1 MTAPIPEREHFMAE
15 TPEAPLQIAV
25 VPVTAFQQ
33 NCSIVWCTRTQ
44 AAAIVDPGGDVERI
58 RGALKELGVTPAA
71 IWLTHGHIDHAGG
84 ATELADVLKLP
95 IIGPHEADEFLLAAL
110 PQQGLHFDMRGV
122 QAVTPTRWLNEG
134 DEVSVGDVAFQVSHV
149 PGHTPGH
156 VTFFQKDLRFLLA
169 GDTVFA
175 GSVGRT
181 DFPYGSHDTLIA
193 GIKAKLLPLGDDVQF
208 LPGHGPASTL
218 GEERRNNQF
227 LQG

>member
-1 MTAPIPEREHFMAE
+1 MTDQPQP
-15 TPEAPLQIAV
+15 PLQIAV

-33 NCSIVWCTRTQ
+33 NCSILWCAKTMQ
-44 AAAIVDPGGDVERI
+44 AAIVDPGGDVPLI
-58 RGALKELGVTPAA
+58 VGALKEIGVTPVA
-71 IWLTHGHIDHAGG
+71 IWLTHGHLDHAGG
-84 ATELADVLKLP
+84 ATQLAEALSIPV
-95 IIGPHEADEFLLAAL
+95 IGPHEADKFLLDEL
-110 PQQGLHFDMRGV
+110 PSSGLRFDILDMK
-122 QAVTPTRWLNEG
+122 AVTPSRWLTEG
-134 DEVSVGDVAFQVSHV
+134 DEISVGDVTFTVQHV

-181 DFPYGSHDTLIA
+181 DFPYGSHETLIA

-208 LPGHGPASTL
+208 LPGHGPAGTL
-218 GEERRNNQF
+218 GEERLNNPF

>member
-1 MTAPIPEREHFMAE
+1 MTDQTQP
-15 TPEAPLQIAV
+15 PLQIAV

-33 NCSIVWCTRTQ
+33 NCSIVWCTRTKQ
-44 AAAIVDPGGDVERI
+44 AAIVDPGGDVPLI
-58 RGALKELGVTPAA
+58 LGALKEVGVTPVA
-71 IWLTHGHIDHAGG
+71 IWLTHGHLDHAGG
-84 ATELADVLKLP
+84 ATELAEALSIPV
-95 IIGPHEADEFLLAAL
+95 IGPHEADKFLLDDL
-110 PQQGLHFDMRGV
+110 PTSGLRFDILDMK
-122 QAVTPTRWLNEG
+122 AVTPSRWLTEG
-134 DEVSVGDVAFQVSHV
+134 DAVSVGDVAFTVAHV

-181 DFPYGSHDTLIA
+181 DFPYGSHETLIA
-193 GIKAKLLPLGDDVQF
+193 GIRAKLLPLGDDVQF

-218 GEERRNNQF
+218 GEERANNPF

>member
-1 MTAPIPEREHFMAE
+1 MTDDM
-15 TPEAPLQIAV
+15 TSPLGVAV

-33 NCSIVWCTRTQ
+33 NCSILWCTRTKQ
-44 AAAIVDPGGDVERI
+44 AAIVDPGGDVALI
-58 RGALKELGVTPAA
+58 QGALKEIGVTPAA
-71 IWLTHGHIDHAGG
+71 IWLTHGHLDHAGG
-84 ATELADVLKLP
+84 ATELAEALSIP
-95 IIGPHEADEFLLAAL
+95 IIGPHEADKFLLDDL
-110 PQQGLHFDMRGV
+110 PKSGLRFDILDMK
-122 QAVTPTRWLNEG
+122 AVTPSRWLAEG
-134 DEVSVGDVAFQVSHV
+134 EEVSVGDVAFTVAHV

-181 DFPYGSHDTLIA
+181 DFPYGSHETLIA

-218 GEERRNNQF
+218 G
-227 LQG
+227 